1 MMSTETPKISDAEW
15 EVMKVLWASAPRT
28 AGEIVEALEGNRDWN
43 PKTVR
48 TLIKRL
54 TEKRAIGYNQTGRVY
69 SYYPLVREEECV
81 QSETRSFLKRIYGGT
96 LRPMLVNFLQD
107 EKLSREDIEELKR
120 ILDERKD

>member
-1 MMSTETPKISDAEW
+1 MMETPKISDAEW
-15 EVMKVLWASAPRT
+15 EIMKVLWAGAPRT
-28 AGEIVEALEGNRDWN
+28 AGEIIEVLEGSREWS

-54 TEKRAIGYNQTGRVY
+54 SEKGAIGFNQTGRIY
-69 SYYPLVREEECV
+69 LYFPLVQEEECV
-81 QSETRSFLKRIYGGT
+81 QSETKSFLKRIYGGT

-107 EKLSREDIEELKR
+107 EKLSREDIDELKR

>member
-1 MMSTETPKISDAEW
+1 MSKETPRISDAEW

-28 AGEIVEALEGNRDWN
+28 AGEIVEALEGSRDWN

-54 TEKRAIGYNQTGRVY
+54 TEKQAIGYNQTGRVY

-96 LRPMLVNFLQD
+96 LRPMLVNFCRM
-107 EKLSREDIEELKR
+107 KSCPGKILKN
-120 ILDERKD
+120 

>member
-1 MMSTETPKISDAEW
+1 MSKETPKISDAEW
-15 EVMKVLWASAPRT
+15 EVMKVLWAGAPRT
-28 AGEIVEALEGNRDWN
+28 AGEIVEALEGSRDWN

-54 TEKRAIGYNQTGRVY
+54 AEKHAISYNQSGRVY

-81 QSETRSFLKRIYGGT
+81 QAETRSFLKRIYGGT

-107 EKLSREDIEELKR
+107 EKLSREDIDELKR

>member
-1 MMSTETPKISDAEW
+1 METPKISEAEW
-15 EVMKVLWASAPRT
+15 EIMKVLWARAPLSA
-28 AGEIVEALEGNRDWN
+28 AEIIEALEGSRDWS

-54 TEKRAIGYNQTGRVY
+54 NEKGAIGFNQTGRIY
-69 SYYPLVREEECV
+69 LYYPLVQEEECV
-81 QSETRSFLKRIYGGT
+81 QSETKSFLKRIYGGT

-107 EKLSREDIEELKR
+107 EKLSREDIDELKR

>member
-1 MMSTETPKISDAEW
+1 MSTETPKISDAEW
-15 EVMKVLWASAPRT
+15 EVMKVLWAEAPRT
-28 AGEIVEALEGNRDWN
+28 AGEIIKALEDSRHWN

-81 QSETRSFLKRIYGGT
+81 QSETQSFLKRIYGGT

-107 EKLSREDIEELKR
+107 EKLSREDIDELKR

>member
-28 AGEIVEALEGNRDWN
+28 AGEIVEALEGSRDWN

-96 LRPMLVNFLQD
+96 LRPMLVNFCRM
-107 EKLSREDIEELKR
+107 KSCPGKILKN
-120 ILDERKD
+120 

>member
-1 MMSTETPKISDAEW
+1 MMETPKISDAEW
-15 EVMKVLWASAPRT
+15 EIMKVLWAGAPRT
-28 AGEIVEALEGNRDWN
+28 AGEIIEALEGSKEWS

-54 TEKRAIGYNQTGRVY
+54 SEKGAIGFNQTGRIY
-69 SYYPLVREEECV
+69 LYFPLVQEEECV
-81 QSETRSFLKRIYGGT
+81 QSETKSFLKRIYGGT

-107 EKLSREDIEELKR
+107 EKLSREDIDELKR